1 MSLGF
6 STTVFCWSL
15 LCASYTVITFSFS
28 QRFLLVSFQP
38 PLLFKSL
45 FSSIY
50 TLVPCEVKR
59 TQNLKERQRHRNREN
74 RAGRM
79 LCVLRIQKCEERK
92 NKECFRNGKLQE
104 GRARHSEKYLHS
116 LCNQGL
122 CNPLGLIQDVMCLL
136 SCSEIQQSVHPKKWM
151 IYSPS
156 CGFELESSPKHKYM

>member
-1 MSLGF
+1 MCFLYCYHILFQS
-6 STTVFCWSL
+6 
-15 LCASYTVITFSFS
+15 AFSFS
-28 QRFLLVSFQP
+28 RFQP

-79 LCVLRIQKCEERK
+79 LCVLRIQKCEVRK

-122 CNPLGLIQDVMCLL
+122 CSPLGLIQDVMCLL
-136 SCSEIQQSVHPKKWM
+136 SCEIQQSVHPKKWI